1 MHFTHVIFVAALS
14 LTQPSP
20 RPTTFTGTISDSECA
35 NANHSGMRMGDT
47 DAECV
52 KACIDEHG
60 ATYVLYDGSASYRL
74 SDQKAAAAFAA
85 RKVTVTGTLD
95 EKDRTIQ
102 VQSIVAAK

>member
-1 MHFTHVIFVAALS
+1 MNLTHVALLAALA
-14 LTQPSP
+14 LFQASP
-20 RPTTFTGTISDSECA
+20 RPATFTGTVSDSECA

-60 ATYVLYDGSASYRL
+60 ATYVLYDGTVSYRL

-95 EKDRTIQ
+95 EKSRTIQ